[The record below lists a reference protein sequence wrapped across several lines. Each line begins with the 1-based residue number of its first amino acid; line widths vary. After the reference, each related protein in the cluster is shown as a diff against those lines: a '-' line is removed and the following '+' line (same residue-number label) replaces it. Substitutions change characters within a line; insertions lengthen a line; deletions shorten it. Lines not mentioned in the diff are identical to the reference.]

1 MTTMTKADIETADN
15 RRVGLRSSSR
25 LRLAIAVLV
34 IIVMS
39 SFNLMPSIAVAQTPT
54 TQQDALD
61 KTALV
66 ALYNATNGPN
76 WLNNDYWLSDRPIAE
91 WHGVTTDVT
100 GRVVELDLS
109 SNGLLGLLPSELADL
124 ENLKRLR
131 LSDNQLYGNVP
142 SALGTLENLVSLD
155 LSSNDLMGYLPRELG
170 QLSDLDDIAL
180 ADNGLL
186 GCIPEGLRIVTDNDF
201 NRMLL
206 PFCGDEDDAFSRA
219 LDEIRTQLEAQQALT
234 PTPETTETVP
244 VQTPTSMAAITTAS
258 TPVPGTVLASAPT
271 PAPAVHRGFFT
282 NSVSSPGS
290 VEAELPFDI
299 MDPVTLTLIG
309 VLVTLGATAI
319 QLFRGR

>member
-1 MTTMTKADIETADN
+1 MTTIAETETADKH
-15 RRVGLRSSSR
+15 RDGLLIRFVPR
-25 LRLAIAVLV
+25 LVAAAL
-34 IIVMS
+34 IIFVMA
-39 SFNLMPSIAVAQTPT
+39 SFNLMPSIVVAQTPT
-54 TQQDALD
+54 PSEDASD
-61 KTALV
+61 RAALV

-76 WLNNDYWLSDRPIAE
+76 WLNNDNWLSDRPIAE
-91 WHGVTTDVT
+91 WRGVTTDVT

-142 SALGTLENLVSLD
+142 SALGTLKNLVSLD

-170 QLSDLDDIAL
+170 QLSDLEDIAL

-206 PFCGDEDDAFSRA
+206 PGCAEEEEAFNRA
-219 LDEIRTQLEAQQALT
+219 LDEFLAQLEAEQALT
-234 PTPETTETVP
+234 PTPETIETVP
-244 VQTPTSMAAITTAS
+244 VQTPTSMAVITTAS
-258 TPVPGTVLASAPT
+258 TPVPGIVPAPEPTPT
-271 PAPAVHRGFFT
+271 PAPVRGFFT
-282 NSVSSPGS
+282 NSLPSDGVAD
-290 VEAELPFDI
+290 AELPFDI